1 MRKCLSIK
9 LVRVIRTSPL
19 GKLKDFRR
27 SLMYAKAVKLVSI
40 AAFFLM
46 FIWWFAAKSQLS
58 SVGDGGY
65 MELLALAVFS
75 GALLLVA
82 QTALS
87 RNYFWTVAFA
97 PIAVLFNPF
106 APLTLPRTTFLVL
119 DAVCI
124 WFFILSLTFS
134 WREPRNNSAV
144 RNRI

>member
-9 LVRVIRTSPL
+9 LGRVIRTSPL

-27 SLMYAKAVKLVSI
+27 SLMYAKAVQLVSI

-46 FIWWFAAKSQLS
+46 SIWWFAAKSQLS

-65 MELLALAVFS
+65 MESLALAVFS

-87 RNYFWTVAFA
+87 RNYFWTVRSEAHTSE
-97 PIAVLFNPF
+97 VQ
-106 APLTLPRTTFLVL
+106 
-119 DAVCI
+119 
-124 WFFILSLTFS
+124 
-134 WREPRNNSAV
+134 
-144 RNRI
+144 